1 MIMSVLFFCLHKQ
14 PDTPIDTKQVST
26 KATQSNPKQPK
37 ATQSNPKQPK
47 ANNDHFQHRLQGLH
61 REHA

>member
-37 ATQSNPKQPK
+37 A
-47 ANNDHFQHRLQGLH
+47 NNDHYQHCLQGLH